1 MIHPSYVE
9 LMDVINEGVES
20 GEQPVVNSRYSV
32 VCATAKRARQ
42 IIDGAD
48 LLEDSDSDIK
58 PLSMAVKELYDGK
71 LKILTPDEIIEKERE
86 LSAIEEE
93 IARLEIERKAALLA
107 KEAEEAKAEE
117 NSDELEETDTED

>member
-9 LMDVINEGVES
+9 LMDVINEGVLS

-48 LLEDSDSDIK
+48 LLEDADADIK

-93 IARLEIERKAALLA
+93 IARLEIERKAAQLA
-107 KEAEEAKAEE
+107 KEATEAKPSDSIEDEE
-117 NSDELEETDTED
+117 EV